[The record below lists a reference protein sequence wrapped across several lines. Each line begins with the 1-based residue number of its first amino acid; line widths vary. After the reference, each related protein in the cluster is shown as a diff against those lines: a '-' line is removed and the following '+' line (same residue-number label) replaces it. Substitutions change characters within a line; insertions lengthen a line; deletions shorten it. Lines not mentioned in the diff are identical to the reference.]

1 MKNRSLKILIVI
13 ISLSTG
19 LIAQQ
24 RMQPLGGQ
32 SKVQEEV
39 AEEKEG
45 LPEYEGMSLLNTN
58 IGWEGPITEDYIIGP
73 GDVFS
78 VSILSMEQA
87 FYQVPVGPDGSI
99 HLPGTGKADVK
110 DMTLNQAVSHIQ
122 SLIKLQYPK
131 AKISVSLSQ
140 IKRLN
145 IPITGALEAPGVVTI
160 FANTRL
166 SDILMRHRMKPMARL
181 YAVQIH
187 HNNGQ
192 IDTINVIHHRMTG
205 NMDDN
210 PMLLMGDRIYIPYG
224 NIEEDIVHVTGEKE
238 FQSLMAVEP
247 GTTLETFIQG
257 YISYTSNLKISGVT
271 IIRDGERFDIR
282 PDSYTS
288 YRLKGGDIISLYRN
302 EPVSVV
308 GFVHIPGSYPY
319 YPNFTVNDYISLAG
333 GISRE
338 GSLKSIKI
346 LRSDGSSDSDL
357 NSHLNPGDVIE
368 VKRSFSDF
376 LVGDINVLSVITTTA
391 SLILTWI
398 AATK

>member
-1 MKNRSLKILIVI
+1 MKFINLKILAVIVVF
-13 ISLSTG
+13 TVG
-19 LIAQQ
+19 LMAQQ

-32 SKVQEEV
+32 SKAQEEI
-39 AEEKEG
+39 ADEKNG

-58 IGWEGPITEDYIIGP
+58 IGWEGPVSEDYIVGP

-110 DMTLNQAVSHIQ
+110 NMTLNQAVSYIQ
-122 SLIKLQYPK
+122 SLIKRQYPK

-145 IPITGALEAPGVVTI
+145 IPISGALEAPGVVTV

-166 SDILMRHRMKPMARL
+166 SDILMRHRIKPIARL

-187 HNNGQ
+187 HNNGRV
-192 IDTINVIHHRMTG
+192 DTVNVIKNRLSG
-205 NMDDN
+205 SIDDN

-224 NIEEDIVHVTGEKE
+224 EIDKDVVHVTGEKE
-238 FQSLMAVEP
+238 FQSLIAVEP

-257 YISYTSNLKISGVT
+257 YITYSSNINISGITV
-271 IIRDGERFDIR
+271 IRNGERFDFK
-282 PDSYTS
+282 PDEYSS
-288 YRLKGGDIISLYRN
+288 YRIKGGDILSLYRN

-338 GSLKSIKI
+338 GSMKSIKI
-346 LRSDGSSDSDL
+346 LRSDGTSDSDL
-357 NSHLNPGDVIE
+357 SSHLNPGDVIE